1 MQSLLKRRHF
11 AKDIIRR
18 SFSEDA
24 GNKHPIL
31 TSLAKAAGVK
41 ANNLRNAETTKHKHR
56 LDTILSHAG
65 LPTDDTNAPLTP
77 PLHLS
82 STYMRPASGDYG
94 SEGLVYSRVHNPTR
108 ILLEQTMSRLE
119 TVHTDG
125 RREDETSDSINAT
138 AAAATSSFAFSS
150 GMAAVSSIVMATPSP
165 LHIILPDDVYW
176 GTPNVLL
183 TVFKSQEQNN
193 LKDATIS
200 HSMVDMTQIKQVE
213 EKIIQVLQSKQ
224 PLKTILVW
232 METPSNPQCKV
243 IDIQRVCQTVHQ
255 IQKDSSR
262 WNSEVDIVTVV
273 DSTLAPPII
282 TQPLLVR
289 NLYTKE

>member
-1 MQSLLKRRHF
+1 
-11 AKDIIRR
+11 
-18 SFSEDA
+18 
-24 GNKHPIL
+24 
-31 TSLAKAAGVK
+31 
-41 ANNLRNAETTKHKHR
+41 
-56 LDTILSHAG
+56 
-65 LPTDDTNAPLTP
+65 
-77 PLHLS
+77 
-82 STYMRPASGDYG
+82 
-94 SEGLVYSRVHNPTR
+94 
-108 ILLEQTMSRLE
+108 MSRLE

-125 RREDETSDSINAT
+125 RREDESSDSMNAT
-138 AAAATSSFAFSS
+138 AAATSSFAFSS
-150 GMAAVSSIVMATPSP
+150 GMAAVSSIVMASPSP

-200 HSMVDMTQIKQVE
+200 HSIVDMTQIKQVE

-243 IDIQRVCQTVHQ
+243 IDIQRVCQKVHQ

-262 WNSEVDIVTVV
+262 WNPEVEIVTVV

-289 NLYTKE
+289 NLYTKERMNVICE